1 MPVKEEHLSI
11 LKKPFGDLIR
21 KENITKENIIRIVD
35 SYMDDN
41 NQTSIV
47 TVGDATTERILS
59 YGIYPKI
66 AIIDGVERRIRR
78 PELKNS
84 EIVKAYSN
92 KNKIK
97 FYRCTNRQGTISKE
111 AYDIIEKIVE
121 KNEDAMVFVDGEEDL
136 LALPVFALARNQS
149 LVLYGQP
156 LEGIVV
162 VKIDN
167 KLKKKAQDLLDSIGF
182 S

>member
-1 MPVKEEHLSI
+1 MPLKEEHLII

-21 KENITKENIIRIVD
+21 KENITKENIIKIIN
-35 SYMDDN
+35 SYNGDN
-41 NQTSIV
+41 KTSIV

-59 YGIYPKI
+59 FGIYPKI

-78 PELKNS
+78 PDVKNS
-84 EIVKAYSN
+84 EIIKAYSN

-97 FYRCTNRQGTISKE
+97 FYKCSNRQGTISKE
-111 AYDIIEKIVE
+111 AYDIIEKIIQS
-121 KNEDAMVFVDGEEDL
+121 NENAMVIVDGEEDL

-149 LVLYGQP
+149 VVLYGQP

-162 VKIDN
+162 VKVNN
-167 KLKKKAQDLLDSIGF
+167 KLKKKAQNLLDGIGF

>member
-21 KENITKENIIRIVD
+21 KENITKESIIKIIN
-35 SYMDDN
+35 SYKDD

-84 EIVKAYSN
+84 EIIKAYSN
-92 KNKIK
+92 NNKIK
-97 FYRCTNRQGTISKE
+97 FYKCTNRQGTISKE
-111 AYDIIEKIVE
+111 AYHIIEKIIE
-121 KNEDAMVFVDGEEDL
+121 RNEDAMVFVDGEEDL
-136 LALPVFALARNQS
+136 LALPVFALARDQS
-149 LVLYGQP
+149 VVLYGQP

>member
-1 MPVKEEHLSI
+1 MPLKEEHLII

-21 KENITKENIIRIVD
+21 KENITKENIIKIIN
-35 SYMDDN
+35 SYNDDN
-41 NQTSIV
+41 KTSIV

-59 YGIYPKI
+59 FGIYPKI

-78 PELKNS
+78 PDVKNS
-84 EIVKAYSN
+84 EIIKAYSN

-97 FYRCTNRQGTISKE
+97 FYKCSNRQGTISKE
-111 AYDIIEKIVE
+111 AYDIIEKIIQS
-121 KNEDAMVFVDGEEDL
+121 NENAMVFVDGEEDL

-149 LVLYGQP
+149 VVLYGQP

-162 VKIDN
+162 VKVNN
-167 KLKKKAQDLLDSIGF
+167 KLKKKAQNLLDGIGF

>member
-21 KENITKENIIRIVD
+21 KENITKESIIKIIN
-35 SYMDDN
+35 SYKDD

-84 EIVKAYSN
+84 EIIKAYSN
-92 KNKIK
+92 NNKIK
-97 FYRCTNRQGTISKE
+97 FYKCTNRQGTISKE
-111 AYDIIEKIVE
+111 AYDIIEKIIE
-121 KNEDAMVFVDGEEDL
+121 RNEDAMMFVDGEEDL
-136 LALPVFALARNQS
+136 LALPVFALARDQS
-149 LVLYGQP
+149 VVLYGQP

>member
-1 MPVKEEHLSI
+1 MPLKEEHLII

-21 KENITKENIIRIVD
+21 KENITKENIIKIIN
-35 SYMDDN
+35 SYNGDN
-41 NQTSIV
+41 KTSIV

-59 YGIYPKI
+59 FGIYPKI

-78 PELKNS
+78 PDLKNS
-84 EIVKAYSN
+84 EIIKAYSN

-97 FYRCTNRQGTISKE
+97 FYKCSNRQGTISKE
-111 AYDIIEKIVE
+111 AYDIIEKIIE
-121 KNEDAMVFVDGEEDL
+121 RNEDAMVFVDGEEDL

-149 LVLYGQP
+149 VVLYGQP

-162 VKIDN
+162 VKVNN
-167 KLKKKAQDLLDSIGF
+167 KLKKKAQNLLDGIGF